1 MLRCRLVKRN
11 PKDVL
16 LLVYVW
22 GASSPSDASK
32 SDSETINAGGG
43 PQLFRG
49 SSGSQTYW
57 GSQRLAQEG
66 VSLLWPLSAS

>member
-43 PQLFRG
+43 PPALQRELRKSDLLGLTKAGPGG
-49 SSGSQTYW
+49 S
-57 GSQRLAQEG
+57 
-66 VSLLWPLSAS
+66 VSAVAPQC